1 MLKNIFK
8 SKCFLLFILLLS
20 YLFVGNMLAI
30 YSTPLPYRDILK
42 VLISFTGF
50 LIIFLYLIRHKVKKS
65 NILLKCLLFIIF
77 TIIPTFFLYYKTT
90 SFTYT
95 VLEVGESYA
104 WIGVLVISYYFG
116 RNNKVQI
123 ESVKWIAFLVP
134 VYSFLFLGVKQ
145 FSANTG
151 IPLITTAYYAMFLL
165 PFVFLLKNEVTKWIL
180 IIMVFSTVLLS
191 VKRTGFISF
200 ILCLVVYF
208 YYHIKYAENSNVN
221 KNKKVRVMI
230 LTILM
235 AVIMYFFFEYYTSIH
250 SIGIVDRLNN
260 IGNDGGSGRL
270 DVWEYTWGMIKNS
283 NFSSLLFGHGF
294 NAVYNHSNLKLS
306 AHTDVLE
313 VIYDYGMI
321 GSVVYLTF
329 IRSIFSTFKYVKFY
343 RKDLVPAYAT
353 SLVLFTSVSIL
364 SHLIIYPTYFLY
376 LCLFLG
382 LVIGN
387 IDYCNST
394 RRNLN

>member
-8 SKCFLLFILLLS
+8 SKFFLLLILLLS
-20 YLFVGNMLAI
+20 YLFIGNMLAV
-30 YSTPLPYRDILK
+30 YSTLLPYRDILK

-50 LIIFLYLIRHKVKKS
+50 LVIFFYLIGHKVKKS
-65 NILLKCLLFIIF
+65 NILLKCLLFILF

-90 SFTYT
+90 SFTYA
-95 VLEVGESYA
+95 VFEVGESYA
-104 WIGVLVISYYFG
+104 WIGVLVISYCFG

-151 IPLITTAYYAMFLL
+151 IPLISTAYYAMFLL

-180 IIMVFSTVLLS
+180 IIMIFSTVLLS
-191 VKRTGFISF
+191 VKRTGFIAF
-200 ILCLVVYF
+200 ILCLIFYF
-208 YYHIKYAENSNVN
+208 YYHIKYAENSNLD
-221 KNKKVRVMI
+221 KNKKIRVMI
-230 LTILM
+230 LTICM
-235 AVIMYFFFEYYTSIH
+235 VAIMFFFFDYYTSTH
-250 SIGIVDRLNN
+250 SIGIINKLNS
-260 IGNDGGSGRL
+260 IRNDGGSGRL
-270 DVWEYTWGMIKNS
+270 DVWKCTWEMIKNS
-283 NFSSLLFGHGF
+283 NVSSLISGHGF

-306 AHTDVLE
+306 AHTDILE
-313 VIYDYGMI
+313 VIYDYGII

-329 IRSIFSTFKYVKFY
+329 IRSIFSTFKYVKIY
-343 RKDLVPAYAT
+343 RKDFVPAYAT
-353 SLVLFTSVSIL
+353 SLVLFACVSIT

-376 LCLFLG
+376 LCLFWG

-394 RRNLN
+394 RRNSN